1 MRVTEGQTAAARA
14 LIAGD
19 EHDFVRLTTRLAD
32 ADMYP
37 YQLLLEAALAL
48 TATRRF
54 GSFTD
59 GELIRYVA
67 RIRAGTPG
75 RAEDMDLDPLA
86 AEAALRRALGQ
97 PAPGDGDP
105 WMRLRS
111 VVALLGVLVS
121 DLELDEAGVDG
132 ILAEARTLADRW
144 IAEQSS

>member
-1 MRVTEGQTAAARA
+1 MRATEGQAAARA

-19 EHDFVRLTTRLAD
+19 EHDFVQLTARLSD

-37 YQLLLEAALAL
+37 CQLLLEAALAL
-48 TATRRF
+48 AATRRF

-67 RIRAGTPG
+67 RIRAGTRG

-97 PAPGDGDP
+97 PAPGTGDP

-111 VVALLGVLVS
+111 VVALLRVLVS

-132 ILAEARTLADRW
+132 ILAEARTLTDWWLAG
-144 IAEQSS
+144 QSS

>member
-1 MRVTEGQTAAARA
+1 MRVTEGQAAAARA

-32 ADMYP
+32 ADKYP
-37 YQLLLEAALAL
+37 KQLLQEAALTL
-48 TATRRF
+48 IATRRF

-67 RIRAGTPG
+67 RIRAGAPG

-97 PAPGDGDP
+97 PAPGTGDP
-105 WMRLRS
+105 WMRLRT
-111 VVALLGVLVS
+111 VVALLRVLVS

-132 ILAEARTLADRW
+132 ILAEART
-144 IAEQSS
+144 QPTGG